1 MLFNDIEAMDPNIL
15 LSIINMKLRNESRN
29 FEDLCAYYNLDSE
42 EIKTKLKQIDYHYKK
57 NENQFK

>member
-42 EIKTKLKQIDYHYKK
+42 EIKTKLKQID
-57 NENQFK
+57 